1 MNVPFSDLRME
12 YQKYQHEYEDA
23 VMRVLK
29 SGWYILGKEVEAFE
43 TEFSRYVGRKY
54 CVGVNSGLDAL
65 TLAIRAYGIGRGD
78 EVIVPS
84 NTYIATVLAI
94 TANGA
99 IPVFCEP
106 DEMYGLDPIRLE
118 KCVTSKTKAI
128 MVVHLYG
135 QAADMERICS
145 ISKMHD
151 LILLEDC
158 AQSHGA
164 TFQNHMTG
172 SFGEIGCFSF
182 YPTKNL
188 GAFGDGGAIVTDNVD
203 VFEKV
208 RTLRNYGSK
217 VKYYNKFEGI
227 NSRLDELQAALL
239 RVKLRHLPEL
249 LAERQVMAMY
259 YLTKIKNSL
268 IRLPKI
274 REGAKHTYH
283 QFVIQT
289 DNRDG
294 LQIYLKKNGIQT
306 AIHYPIPPH
315 LAECYKRLNYKT
327 GDFPIAEMM
336 SKDMLSLPMYNG
348 ITKKQLAYV
357 TDCIN
362 RYTEEIA

>member
-1 MNVPFSDLRME
+1 MNVPFSDLRMQ
-12 YQKYQHEYEDA
+12 YQKYQNEYEEA
-23 VMRVLK
+23 VMRVLN

-43 TEFSRYVGRKY
+43 AEFSRYIGRKY

-65 TLAIRAYGIGRGD
+65 TLAIRAYGIGEGD

-106 DEMYGLDPIRLE
+106 DEMYGLDPMRLE
-118 KCVTSKTKAI
+118 KCVTPKTKAI
-128 MVVHLYG
+128 MAVHLYG
-135 QAADMERICS
+135 QAADMGRICS

-172 SFGEIGCFSF
+172 SFGEVGCFSF

-188 GAFGDGGAIVTDNVD
+188 GAFGDGGAIVTDNAD
-203 VFEKV
+203 IFEKV

-217 VKYYNKFEGI
+217 VKYYNKFEGV

-249 LAERQVMAMY
+249 LAERQAMARY
-259 YLTKIKNSL
+259 YLSKIKNPL

-294 LQIYLKKNGIQT
+294 LQNYLKKNGIQT

-357 TDCIN
+357 ADCIN